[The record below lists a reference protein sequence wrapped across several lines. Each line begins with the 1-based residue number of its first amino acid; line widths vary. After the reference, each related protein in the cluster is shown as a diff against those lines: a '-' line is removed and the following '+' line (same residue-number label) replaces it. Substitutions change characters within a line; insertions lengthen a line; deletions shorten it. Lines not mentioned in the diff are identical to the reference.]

1 MARTNNKAMDKH
13 SKILLK
19 TNNRNN
25 NKLIKQV
32 KNKFQKQQNKLIK
45 LRIFNRVRSKL
56 GEDGKRQ

>member
-1 MARTNNKAMDKH
+1 MARTNNKAMGKH
-13 SKILLK
+13 NKILLK
-19 TNNRNN
+19 TNNKNN